1 LIFHPSLWGEWDDI
15 VRILITGAS
24 GFAGRHLIEHILN
37 TVPNAV
43 IHGTIFG
50 PNTGAL
56 PESGT
61 WYDLDLRDDH
71 AVYDLIARVQP
82 QQIFHLA
89 AQASPRRSFD
99 APWETLENNIR
110 AQLNLILGCLAASI
124 QPRIVIVSSA
134 EIYSPIEPSDRPIP
148 EDTPFLPTS
157 PYGVSKITQDMLGK
171 QYFLS
176 HRMPIMLAR
185 PFNHCG
191 PGQSLG
197 FVAPDFAIQ
206 VARIEAGQQPPVIQ
220 VGNLSARRDFT
231 DVRDVVRAYY
241 LIMQHGNPG
250 EAYNVASGQAYS
262 IQELL
267 DTLISYGT
275 VPVEVRVDPARFLPV
290 DVPVKRGDTRKLRE
304 ATGWQ
309 PTIPLEQSLL
319 DILNDCRQRI
329 RAGG

>member
-1 LIFHPSLWGEWDDI
+1 M
-15 VRILITGAS
+15 RILITGAS

-37 TVPNAV
+37 TVPDAV
-43 IHGTIFG
+43 IHGTVFG

-56 PESGT
+56 PESGK
-61 WYDLDLRDDH
+61 WYDLDLRDVS
-71 AVYDLIARVQP
+71 AVCDLIA
-82 QQIFHLA
+82 QIRPEQIYHLA
-89 AQASPRRSFD
+89 AQASPRRSFE

-110 AQLNLILGCLAASI
+110 AQLNLILGCLAADLE
-124 QPRIVIVSSA
+124 PRMVIISSA
-134 EIYSPIEPSDRPIP
+134 EIYRPVDPPDRPIP

-157 PYGVSKITQDMLGK
+157 PYGVSKITQDMLAK

-176 HRMPIMLAR
+176 HQLPIMLAR

-206 VARIEAGQQPPVIQ
+206 IARIEAGQQQPVIQ

-231 DVRDVVRAYY
+231 DVRDVVRAYR
-241 LIMQHGNPG
+241 LIMAHGKPG

-267 DTLISYGT
+267 DTLIGYST
-275 VPVEVRVDPARFLPV
+275 TPVEVRVDPARFLPV
-290 DVPVKRGDTRKLRE
+290 DVPIKRGDASKLG
-304 ATGWQ
+304 AAAGWM
-309 PTIPLEQSLL
+309 PEIPLHKSLL
-319 DILNDCRQRI
+319 DILNDCRQRV
-329 RAGG
+329 RAGGTS